1 MLILLT
7 LLQIVSSNVA
17 YNFTCPSSAHWK
29 IRAKS
34 LCEPPRNYTC
44 LFDVT
49 YRVNVYRERCSRP
62 RILAEGYKYVFQPN
76 LNRATCSATR
86 YQPFIFDTNGYSDCT
101 YQKSLCNSLGQET
114 YEIGNT
120 SVDRLCTY
128 IKCYDDVNLTRSPY
142 LGDMF
147 NNSRTIKIIEF
158 DNFKYNLNYP
168 TIPEPSSQWEI
179 LPDEDHREIT
189 DDIKRIVFDTND
201 VLNKLGEDIL
211 NTSYETFK
219 VKVEGIVARF
229 DSYLVQ
235 ESCTQCYEKVIS
247 LDTQLEIC
255 ITELKNCRK

>member
-1 MLILLT
+1 MNMLILLT

-34 LCEPPRNYTC
+34 KCEPPRNYTC

-76 LNRATCSATR
+76 LNRATCNETR

-101 YQKSLCNSLGQET
+101 YHKSFCSSLGQET
-114 YEIGNT
+114 YEDGNT
-120 SVDRLCTY
+120 TVDRLCTCNTDRGY
-128 IKCYDDVNLTRSPY
+128 SFVSSSKQQCYCNPLTEDCSCYLKMNQFNKTDGLKDIKCYDDVKFTRNSY

-168 TIPEPSSQWEI
+168 TNRNKAAISIVI
-179 LPDEDHREIT
+179 LLLANFAVCIVVYR
-189 DDIKRIVFDTND
+189 IKRPAIQFCRRAKMRNYTPNCG
-201 VLNKLGEDIL
+201 VLP
-211 NTSYETFK
+211 
-219 VKVEGIVARF
+219 
-229 DSYLVQ
+229 
-235 ESCTQCYEKVIS
+235 
-247 LDTQLEIC
+247 
-255 ITELKNCRK
+255 